1 MLARSRSVIGAAG
14 VGCCPRGE
22 PMDEPQSEPNA
33 VRIPPLGL
41 EGLLGVPHGAMG
53 LVIFA
58 HGSGSGRNSPRN
70 QEVAAGLRERGLA
83 TLLLDLLCPEEEARA
98 NGFGI
103 GLLASRLAAAADWAR
118 GQPQLA
124 PLPIGYFGAS
134 TGAAGALVGA
144 ARDQNI
150 RAIVSRGGRPDL
162 AADALAKVKAAT
174 LLIVGG
180 DDTAVLEENRAA
192 FERLQCAKELI
203 VVPGAGHGFEEPGA
217 LHQVARHARRWF
229 LRFLG
234 IRRLPPSGH
243 VVFADRRDAGR
254 QLAAALAAFKH
265 EHPLVLALPRGGV
278 PVAFE
283 VAQALGA
290 PLDVALVRKIGA
302 PGHPELGLG
311 AVVEGKDPQM
321 ILNEEVVRLVRPKP
335 GYLQSEKTR
344 QLQDL
349 ERRRR
354 LYRDGRPAPA
364 VEGRTIIV
372 VDDGIATGGS
382 AKAVLRALSVQQA
395 GKLVL
400 AVPVAPSDTLEALA
414 SEADETVCL
423 AAPEPFFAVGEHY
436 EDFAQ
441 TTDEEVVRLLERA
454 SAR

>member
-1 MLARSRSVIGAAG
+1 
-14 VGCCPRGE
+14 
-22 PMDEPQSEPNA
+22 MDEPQSKPKP

-41 EGLLGVPHGAMG
+41 EGLLVVPHRAAG

-58 HGSGSGRNSPRN
+58 HGSGSGRHSVRN
-70 QEVAAGLRERGLA
+70 NEVASGLRQAGLA
-83 TLLLDLLCPEEEARA
+83 TLLLDLLRPEEEAARA
-98 NGFGI
+98 NVFDI
-103 GLLASRLAAAADWAR
+103 ELLASRLAAATDWAR
-118 GQPQLA
+118 GRPQLE

-134 TGAAGALVGA
+134 TGAAGALVAA
-144 ARDQNI
+144 ARDANI

-162 AADALAKVKAAT
+162 AADVLAKVKAAT

-180 DDTAVLEENRAA
+180 ADIAVLDGNRAA
-192 FERLQCAKELI
+192 FEALQCAKEFI
-203 VVPGAGHGFEEPGA
+203 VVPGAGHRFEEPGA
-217 LHQVARHARRWF
+217 LQQVVCHARRWF
-229 LRFLG
+229 LRFLAP
-234 IRRLPPSGH
+234 RRLPPSGH

-254 QLAAALAAFKH
+254 QLAAALTRFKD

-283 VAQALGA
+283 VAQTLGA

-302 PGHPELGLG
+302 PGHAELGLG
-311 AVVEGKDPQM
+311 AVVDGKDPQM

-335 GYLQSEKTR
+335 GYLQSEKAR
-344 QLQDL
+344 QLQEL

-364 VEGRTIIV
+364 VEGRTVIV

-382 AKAVLRALSVQQA
+382 AKAVLRALSVQHA

-400 AVPVAPSDTLEALA
+400 AVPVAPADTLEALA

-423 AAPEPFFAVGEHY
+423 AVPEPFFAVGEHY
-436 EDFAQ
+436 EDFTQ
-441 TTDEEVVRLLERA
+441 TTDEEVLRLLQRA
-454 SAR
+454 SAP